1 MTIRPVDPQGHRYL
15 LDRRFGGPQSQS
27 VFSGQATT
35 VKHAWAWLV
44 LGLVTAWEHHELLAF
59 KAEGSKKDRKW
70 WRCKGRSDNRPNAA
84 AGVAECV

>member
-1 MTIRPVDPQGHRYL
+1 M
-15 LDRRFGGPQSQS
+15 
-27 VFSGQATT
+27 FSGQATT

-70 WRCKGRSDNRPNAA
+70 RRCKGRSDNRPNAA
-84 AGVAECV
+84 AGVAEWLKWPGIESRWERDFPHPS